1 MLRHVEVD
9 LQTLSQEARR
19 SLPAVKEAAERVLGD
34 IRRAS
39 AALAPTGGALDV
51 YRHAAF
57 ISQLLHPFTL
67 ACNHADASKRVLTVA
82 LAAIQRFVTA
92 DLVPA
97 AEYAN
102 IIRVLEIQVRAA
114 WSWAGGTTTQSGG
127 ANDQLRPRDPRR
139 HARTCRRRATRRR
152 CG

>member
-51 YRHAAF
+51 YRHAPF

-102 IIRVLEIQVRAA
+102 IIRVLEIQVRGRASLQWHAA
-114 WSWAGGTTTQSGG
+114 G
-127 ANDQLRPRDPRR
+127 DR
-139 HARTCRRRATRRR
+139 
-152 CG
+152 